1 MSRPVEPRV
10 EGFDALREKTF
21 QALVNYMSYGM
32 SVEDAVNKPDFFL
45 PGHHPDGSAV
55 AHVDPATGLLRA
67 ASHKPQQQRGRGV
80 LRSARE
86 RGTVMG

>member
-1 MSRPVEPRV
+1 MSRPVESRV

-32 SVEDAVNKPDFFL
+32 NKPDFFL
-45 PGHHPDGSAV
+45 SGHHPDGVRGRARRPS
-55 AHVDPATGLLRA
+55 HRPATRGIA
-67 ASHKPQQQRGRGV
+67 QPQQQRGRGV